1 MRFLFVFFGGG
12 AYTARFF
19 WKGPSLL
26 LRSACALP
34 KKTGC
39 DDWALVRQLPFLGP
53 WALQQLSVPA
63 QHRFQLWKLHGLL
76 SMPEQLTTT
85 ALSGSRSNN

>member
-1 MRFLFVFFGGG
+1 VEE
-12 AYTARFF
+12 AYTQQGFLERLFTPAAQRM
-19 WKGPSLL
+19 
-26 LRSACALP
+26 RSP
-34 KKTGC
+34 KKTGF

-85 ALSGSRSNN
+85 ALSGSRSNNQLN